1 MSMDGLV
8 RGGISET
15 TAVPFLLGAEDGM
28 ATRDIPESNG
38 MMCIACVDDCLSSCI
53 ALSDLADSVGYRPI
67 FVSTDGRIP
76 GWTVGGTFVLV
87 SRTGECP
94 EILGSFDSL
103 VSAGHLPVV
112 LTSGGTLGSMAD
124 EAGCHVIR
132 ISSELSEAAGQVLGI
147 LCSMTDQAV
156 IPGSKGLLAEALV
169 NVGEILPKLL
179 DQASKVAERIRGGV
193 TAVYSASEIRAC
205 SRYWAAVLSAKGML
219 SFCSELPEFDHNELV
234 GWSDGNVHSPEL
246 RMVVL
251 RSRPDGGMVSSII
264 GCMLEV
270 LSENGRDV
278 VIVDIG
284 GGSTLERD
292 IVGFLLGDAVSV
304 SMGVSE

>member
-1 MSMDGLV
+1 MDGLV
-8 RGGISET
+8 RGGTSET
-15 TAVPFLLGAEDGM
+15 TLNPFLRGAEEGM
-28 ATRDIPESNG
+28 AMYDILGSNDDI
-38 MMCIACVDDCLSSCI
+38 CIACVDDCLSSCI
-53 ALSDLADSVGYRPI
+53 ALSDLADSAGYHPV

-76 GWTVGGTFVLV
+76 GWAVGGTTVLV

-94 EILGSFDSL
+94 EIVESLDSL
-103 VSAGHLPVV
+103 VSSGRRPVV
-112 LTSGGTLGSMAD
+112 LTSGGTLGSRAG
-124 EAGCHVIR
+124 EAGCQVIR
-132 ISSELSEAAGQVLGI
+132 ISSEMSEAAGQVLGI
-147 LCSMTDQAV
+147 LCSMADRTAV
-156 IPGSKGLLAEALV
+156 PGSKGLLAEALA
-169 NVGEILPKLL
+169 NAGEVLPKLL
-179 DQASKVAERIRGGV
+179 DQASEVAERIGGGV

-251 RSRPDGGMVSSII
+251 RSRPDGGMVSAII

-278 VIVDIG
+278 VTVDIA

-292 IVGFLLGDAVSV
+292 IIGFLLGDAVSA